1 MKSTVNGSLRKAS
14 GSRHCLLTLKAAHD
28 AMQEPESNELHKAKP
43 DDRIHFGQLAAYG
56 AGGIIPI
63 ALFNIAGILIGLMGN
78 ISLGL
83 SAFWLGVILIIP
95 RLWDALSDPII
106 GHLSDNT
113 RTRWG
118 RRRPY
123 LLIGGVLVAVF
134 FVVLWWIPKGD
145 RARLWFA
152 TETGFQ
158 AFQLVYILVSL
169 LLFFTACNIFE
180 IPHGA
185 LGMELTADYHERTRL
200 FSAKSFVG
208 NLFAMSTPWLF
219 ALANLDRFKG
229 AGNEAD
235 GMRYVSMMVAALLV
249 PLAFW
254 WSFQLREPGFVKAAK
269 HEKTPFWK
277 DMKRTASNRNFRRL
291 TITIFTLAM
300 GFNFVQLLGSY
311 IPIFYVFG
319 GDKVAGAY
327 LLGINGTIWAIT
339 GLLAVFPLNWISPK
353 WGKRN
358 TLAMSILL
366 MCLAQLSKIVCYN
379 PHLPY
384 LIIIPTILLSAGML
398 FFFTLGSSM
407 VGDICDEDELATGY
421 RAEGS
426 YYSIFWWLI
435 KMGTAFASF
444 VAGALIVLTAFDEIQ
459 VTKVD
464 SLQGTIRGIRSEIQA
479 WGGAQALAG
488 SPSELLTKTKR
499 QVARALDEARKY
511 ASHLEIE
518 SAKQSK
524 PSEPTAAQYENRK
537 HDRLWDALSAAKTT
551 VGGLEQL
558 KQQLA
563 NLASQAQDTQAKATA
578 AEAIPLTLKI
588 KLEKARMDSSQL
600 MAHLEAQSRGQRSS
614 LKHYQELLR
623 HMTQVND
630 RIAGLQA
637 ASSLDVLDQELAAIA
652 KDIVPLTKQTPYTL
666 LMMRV
671 VEIGLPVVLSIV
683 SLFVLLRYSLTE
695 ERSREIKDLLKQR
708 SEARLKEAGDAPG
721 EAAA

>member
-1 MKSTVNGSLRKAS
+1 MT
-14 GSRHCLLTLKAAHD
+14 TE
-28 AMQEPESNELHKAKP
+28 QETTAVHQTKPE
-43 DDRIHFGQLAAYG
+43 DRIRFSQLAAYG

-63 ALFNIAGILIGLMGN
+63 ALFNIAGILVGLMGN

-95 RLWDALSDPII
+95 RLWDALSDPVI

-118 RRRPY
+118 RRRPF
-123 LLIGGVLVAVF
+123 LLLGGILVAVF
-134 FVVLWWIPKGD
+134 FVIMWWIPKGD
-145 RARLWFA
+145 RVRLWFP

-158 AFQLVYILVSL
+158 AFQLVYILLSL

-185 LGMELTADYHERTRL
+185 LGMEMTTDYHERTRL

-219 ALANLDRFKG
+219 ALANLERFKG
-229 AGNEAD
+229 TGNEAD
-235 GMRYVSMMVAALLV
+235 GMRYVSIMIAVVLI
-249 PLAFW
+249 PLSFW
-254 WSFQLREPGFVKAAK
+254 WTFQLREPGFSKAAK

-277 DMKRTASNRNFRRL
+277 DMKRTASNRNFARL
-291 TITIFTLAM
+291 TLTVFTLAM

-327 LLGINGTIWAIT
+327 LLGINGTIWAVT

-353 WGKRN
+353 LGKRN
-358 TLAMSILL
+358 TLSIAILL

-384 LIIIPTILLSAGML
+384 LIVIPTILLSAGML

-444 VAGALIVLTAFDEIQ
+444 IAGALIVLTAFDEIQ

-464 SLQGTIRGIRSEIQA
+464 GLQGNIRGIRSEIQS
-479 WGGAQALAG
+479 WGGAQAFTG
-488 SPSELLTKTKR
+488 TPSELLGKAKTE
-499 QVARALDEARKY
+499 VAKALDEAKKY
-511 ASHLEIE
+511 VGSLELE
-518 SAKQSK
+518 SAKQPK
-524 PSEPTAAQYENRK
+524 PSEPSATEYQSRK
-537 HDRLWDALSAAKTT
+537 RDRLRDALATMRSTA
-551 VGGLEQL
+551 GGLEQL
-558 KQQLA
+558 QVRLA
-563 NLASQAQDTQAKATA
+563 NLGPQTQDSLVKATV
-578 AEAIPLTLKI
+578 AEAIPLTLQI
-588 KLEKARMDSSQL
+588 RLEKARMNSFEL
-600 MAHLEAQSRGQRSS
+600 MAHLQSQSRKHKNS
-614 LKHYQELLR
+614 LAHYEEIMR
-623 HMTQVND
+623 NMTTVDD
-630 RIAGLQA
+630 RIASLKA
-637 ASSLDVLDQELAAIA
+637 ASSLEALKQALTAITN
-652 KDIVPLTKQTPYTL
+652 DIVPLTKQTPFTL

-671 VEIGLPVVLSIV
+671 VEIGLPVLL
-683 SLFVLLRYSLTE
+683 SLFSLYFLFQYSLTE
-695 ERSREIKDLLKQR
+695 KRSHEIKDLLKQR
-708 SEARLKEAGDAPG
+708 NEARSKEAHDAPG
-721 EAAA
+721 AMTV

>member
-1 MKSTVNGSLRKAS
+1 MT
-14 GSRHCLLTLKAAHD
+14 TE
-28 AMQEPESNELHKAKP
+28 QETTAVHQTKPE
-43 DDRIHFGQLAAYG
+43 DRIRFSQLAAYG

-63 ALFNIAGILIGLMGN
+63 ALFNIAGILVGLMGN

-95 RLWDALSDPII
+95 RLWDALSDPVI

-118 RRRPY
+118 RRRPF
-123 LLIGGVLVAVF
+123 LLLGGILVSVF
-134 FVVLWWIPKGD
+134 FVIMWWIPKGD
-145 RARLWFA
+145 RVRLWFP

-158 AFQLVYILVSL
+158 AFQLVYILLSL

-185 LGMELTADYHERTRL
+185 LGMEMTTDYHERTRL

-219 ALANLDRFKG
+219 ALANLERFKG
-229 AGNEAD
+229 TGNEAD
-235 GMRYVSMMVAALLV
+235 GMRYVSIMIAVVLI
-249 PLAFW
+249 PLSFW
-254 WSFQLREPGFVKAAK
+254 WTFQLREPGFSKAAK

-277 DMKRTASNRNFRRL
+277 DMKRTASNRNFARL
-291 TITIFTLAM
+291 TLAVFTLAM

-327 LLGINGTIWAIT
+327 LLGINGTIWAVT

-353 WGKRN
+353 LGKRN
-358 TLAMSILL
+358 TLAIAILL

-384 LIIIPTILLSAGML
+384 LIVIPTILLSAGML

-444 VAGALIVLTAFDEIQ
+444 IAGALIVLTAFDEIQ

-464 SLQGTIRGIRSEIQA
+464 GLQGNIRGIRSEIQS
-479 WGGAQALAG
+479 WGGAQAFTGTSA
-488 SPSELLTKTKR
+488 ELLGKTKT
-499 QVARALDEARKY
+499 QVATALAEAKKY
-511 ASHLEIE
+511 VGSLEME
-518 SAKQSK
+518 SGKQPK
-524 PSEPTAAQYENRK
+524 PSEPSATEYQSRK
-537 HDRLWDALSAAKTT
+537 RDRLRDALATMRST

-558 KQQLA
+558 QVRLA
-563 NLASQAQDTQAKATA
+563 NLGPQTQDSLVKATV
-578 AEAIPLTLKI
+578 AEAIPLTLQTR
-588 KLEKARMDSSQL
+588 LEKARMNSFEL
-600 MAHLEAQSRGQRSS
+600 MAHLQSQSRKHKNS
-614 LKHYQELLR
+614 LAHYEEIIR
-623 HMTQVND
+623 NMTTVDD
-630 RIAGLQA
+630 RIASLKA
-637 ASSLDVLDQELAAIA
+637 ASSLKALDQALTAITN
-652 KDIVPLTKQTPYTL
+652 DIVPLTKQTPFTL

-671 VEIGLPVVLSIV
+671 VEIGLPVLL
-683 SLFVLLRYSLTE
+683 SLFSLYFLFQYSLTE
-695 ERSREIKDLLKQR
+695 KRSHEIKDLLKQR
-708 SEARLKEAGDAPG
+708 NEARSKEAHDAPG
-721 EAAA
+721 AKTV